1 MKHSTCQVSYSIRS
15 IAEKALKLKVSRLS
29 HLSCYVLPM
38 LEFCV
43 CGLSQQQNVPR
54 LDRDPDQLV
63 IQHGGRILPFQ
74 LHPQR
79 WSIRGGVFRPQQDN
93 GGEHI
98 LNHPLHGAAESS
110 LRPLR
115 RRRHMV
121 GADACSADVRRHRF
135 PAVQRQPPLG
145 QCHRISRRNGLH
157 NVFAPGKPGGGFF
170 LLALHDGGGID
181 RLTAHLRRGA
191 VPPVTPMQVTA
202 ARISTMHGWS
212 DR

>member
-1 MKHSTCQVSYSIRS
+1 
-15 IAEKALKLKVSRLS
+15 
-29 HLSCYVLPM
+29 M

-43 CGLSQQQNVPR
+43 CELSQQNILR

-63 IQHGGRILPFQ
+63 IQHGGRVLPFQ

-98 LNHPLHGAAESS
+98 LNHPLHGAVESS

-145 QCHRISRRNGLH
+145 QCHRIPAG
-157 NVFAPGKPGGGFF
+157 
-170 LLALHDGGGID
+170 
-181 RLTAHLRRGA
+181 TA
-191 VPPVTPMQVTA
+191 
-202 ARISTMHGWS
+202 STMFLHPESRAADSSFSPCMTVAG
-212 DR
+212 